1 MTFGHFEAHV
11 ANAVVPNARLCAR
24 YTSPVV
30 ICRVFSHLHR
40 VSCAVVHS
48 RRRTSEKVSHLPD
61 CLFSSLW
68 WLSIEVIPPRRRR
81 LNDMTRMCMV
91 ETKSSCRFCGT
102 HRDFRDRAIG
112 HLTYICPKMAFLP
125 TYATSLLQFGGCCL
139 AKCDRKWFVTYQMA
153 ILLKMAQIPRK
164 RRAVG
169 LKIRHLAHPFFRPRP
184 P

>member
-1 MTFGHFEAHV
+1 MLSCIPGDAQV
-11 ANAVVPNARLCAR
+11 KKCL
-24 YTSPVV
+24 
-30 ICRVFSHLHR
+30 ICQN
-40 VSCAVVHS
+40 
-48 RRRTSEKVSHLPD
+48 

-112 HLTYICPKMAFLP
+112 HLTYICPKMAFFP
-125 TYATSLLQFGGCCL
+125 SDATSLLQFGGCSL
-139 AKCDRKWFVTYQMA
+139 ARCDRKRFLTYQMA
-153 ILLKMAQIPRK
+153 FRLKTAHIPRK

-169 LKIRHLAHPFFRPRP
+169 LKNWHPEHPFSRPRP
-184 P
+184 PKIVVTATKRKVRSPATATRSDLVLCHQ

>member
-1 MTFGHFEAHV
+1 MRSEYRLKSARPRTAAYHSEVGARATRAPVDVKFGHFEARV

-24 YTSPVV
+24 YTSPDV

-68 WLSIEVIPPRRRR
+68 WLSIEVISPRRRR

-112 HLTYICPKMAFLP
+112 HLTYICPKMAFFP
-125 TYATSLLQFGGCCL
+125 SAATSLLQFGGCS
-139 AKCDRKWFVTYQMA
+139 
-153 ILLKMAQIPRK
+153 
-164 RRAVG
+164 
-169 LKIRHLAHPFFRPRP
+169 
-184 P
+184 